1 MIAAIVPAAG
11 AGIRMEAALPKQFL
25 ALGDRPLLV
34 HTLQGLSQS
43 PLIDTVVLVVPA
55 DWVSKAKAELVEP
68 HRLTKVGAVVAGGAR
83 RQDSVAAGLEALPPE
98 VNLVVVHDGVRPF
111 VTAEMVAAVV
121 EAAKDVGAAVTAVP
135 VTDTV
140 KKVDGGVVVETLRRE
155 RLVSVQTPQAF
166 SRSLLAEA
174 LGRAETDGV
183 AGTDE
188 AALVERLG
196 HPVRVVSGSP
206 YNLKITTPEDWAL
219 AEALLRA
226 KGSLEQGSLPA

>member
-1 MIAAIVPAAG
+1 
-11 AGIRMEAALPKQFL
+11 
-25 ALGDRPLLV
+25 
-34 HTLQGLSQS
+34 
-43 PLIDTVVLVVPA
+43 
-55 DWVSKAKAELVEP
+55 
-68 HRLTKVGAVVAGGAR
+68 
-83 RQDSVAAGLEALPPE
+83 
-98 VNLVVVHDGVRPF
+98 
-111 VTAEMVAAVV
+111 
-121 EAAKDVGAAVTAVP
+121 

>member
-1 MIAAIVPAAG
+1 
-11 AGIRMEAALPKQFL
+11 
-25 ALGDRPLLV
+25 
-34 HTLQGLSQS
+34 
-43 PLIDTVVLVVPA
+43 VVLVVPA
-55 DWVSKAKAELVEP
+55 DWVAKAKAELVEP
-68 HRLTKVGAVVAGGAR
+68 HRLTKVGAVVAGGVR

-155 RLVSVQTPQAF
+155 RLVCVQTPQAF